1 MADVGVGA
9 KVNSGD
15 QPECLSDDINMSCT
29 NCVSVKEQLHNALL
43 ELKSARSVITL
54 LQEDINKMNTPV
66 VTNITNPTQCRESSV
81 CDQVN
86 RNLIP
91 VIHSCNKKTK
101 KPVISLTRHN
111 HQFVTPSNRFTLL
124 STVQD
129 SAVLKT
135 SDSHHK
141 PRVHYKDLDTDNAE
155 NRDCGKR
162 ESSCY
167 TTSDTDKPRISD
179 EAVVLKAL
187 LDIHDAHNNIN
198 KPEKWLNSNMRSVLP
213 RYIVTLMYNLN
224 FYKLKCIIFFAF
236 MS

>member
-9 KVNSGD
+9 KFNSD
-15 QPECLSDDINMSCT
+15 NQPQCLSDDINMNCT
-29 NCVSVKEQLHNALL
+29 NCVSMKEQPHNALV
-43 ELKSARSVITL
+43 ELKSARSIITL
-54 LQEDINKMNTPV
+54 LQEDINKINAPV
-66 VTNITNPTQCRESSV
+66 VTNITKPTQCRECSV

-91 VIHSCNKKTK
+91 VIHSCSKKTK
-101 KPVISLTRHN
+101 KPVISLTRNN

-129 SAVLKT
+129 SAVLES
-135 SDSHHK
+135 SDTHHK
-141 PRVHYKDLDTDNAE
+141 PRVHYKDLDIDNAE
-155 NRDCGKR
+155 NRDYGKR
-162 ESSCY
+162 ESSCCY

-198 KPEKWLNSNMRSVLP
+198 KPGKWLNSNMRSVLP
-213 RYIVTLMYNLN
+213 RYIVILLYT
-224 FYKLKCIIFFAF
+224 I
-236 MS
+236 